1 MCNYENDTK
10 GINNIIN
17 QENFEISACIR
28 KFYNSTNG
36 KYYDTDHPNFK
47 WPTIEHGNTNQEVK
61 SYSIVLE
68 RCGEDTLDLILGK
81 GNKCKNDL
89 NIEYLFDGSWGIH
102 LNFVDHYIDVLDC
115 KNPNRNY
122 FYRVEN
128 IFNKYIYS
136 VNHINF
142 NPTSIITN
150 KGIIFE
156 NIKTEFS
163 YIFDRNDVLIED
175 NNDNIYMVYNFWM
188 KNRMH
193 YYKRIFKR
201 IQDVISDIGGISQFI
216 TMLASFINSF
226 YNIYKIIIDFEQL
239 ISPSINSKQDNNNI
253 KKNIEFINLKN
264 NSQFDGI
271 NKLDIPQIEKNVNSK
286 NDIIENENIS
296 KKNSNANNYTYIK
309 EKGNKDDSNII
320 IDKGNKHLDIIKK
333 EKKSFCNFLIY
344 KMTCNKNNNYFKIY
358 ETFRTKVMSEEN
370 ITKNNLNVYSLLK
383 MSEKNGFELNN
394 KYQLKDIFNYG

>member
-150 KGIIFE
+150 KGIIF
-156 NIKTEFS
+156 
-163 YIFDRNDVLIED
+163 
-175 NNDNIYMVYNFWM
+175 
-188 KNRMH
+188 
-193 YYKRIFKR
+193 
-201 IQDVISDIGGISQFI
+201 G
-216 TMLASFINSF
+216 
-226 YNIYKIIIDFEQL
+226 
-239 ISPSINSKQDNNNI
+239 
-253 KKNIEFINLKN
+253 
-264 NSQFDGI
+264 
-271 NKLDIPQIEKNVNSK
+271 
-286 NDIIENENIS
+286 
-296 KKNSNANNYTYIK
+296 
-309 EKGNKDDSNII
+309 
-320 IDKGNKHLDIIKK
+320 
-333 EKKSFCNFLIY
+333 
-344 KMTCNKNNNYFKIY
+344 
-358 ETFRTKVMSEEN
+358 
-370 ITKNNLNVYSLLK
+370 
-383 MSEKNGFELNN
+383 
-394 KYQLKDIFNYG
+394 